1 VLWFSK
7 RGRRARLTSS
17 ELTDADRAVLE
28 RYVRYYRYLAAEQRA
43 ELEGLL
49 RVFLAEKRFEGCG
62 GLEVTDPMR
71 LTIAA
76 HACILLLG
84 RETDVYPLLQSV
96 LVYPTAFVV
105 EEPEVHPDGTLAPGP
120 HERIGES
127 WERGSLVL
135 AWDEVARGGA
145 ADGVNVAFH
154 EFAHQLDDEEGV
166 ADGAPRLGGA
176 DARAAWARVFG
187 AAYDEHVAAVDR
199 GAATLLDE
207 YGAESPAEFFAVAT
221 ECFFERGGE
230 MKARHPELY
239 GELQAFYRQD
249 PAAVLPPPPVLRRR
263 VRRHPRPRR

>member
-7 RGRRARLTSS
+7 RRRRASLIQAP
-17 ELTDADRAVLE
+17 LDAEERAVLE
-28 RYVRYYRYLAAEQRA
+28 RHVRYYRYLPADQRA
-43 ELEGLL
+43 ALEGLI

-62 GLEVTDPMR
+62 GLELTDAMR
-71 LTIAA
+71 LVIAA

-84 RETDVYPLLQSV
+84 RGGDVYPLLQSV
-96 LVYPTAFVV
+96 LVYPSAFLV
-105 EEPEVHPDGTLAPGP
+105 EEPELHPDGTLDAGP

-166 ADGAPRLGGA
+166 ADGAPALGTA
-176 DARAAWARVFG
+176 DARAAWARVLG
-187 AAYDEHVAAVDR
+187 TAYEEHVGDVER

-230 MKARHPELY
+230 MKTRHPEVY
-239 GELQAFYRQD
+239 AELQAFYRQD
-249 PAAVLPPPPVLRRR
+249 PAALLPPPPVVRRR
-263 VRRHPRPRR
+263 VRRHPRRRR